1 MVFIHLINLIKIFGF
16 FFLFLLKK
24 KKTQMKKKTGL
35 EVHSVLEC
43 LPGMPEALGS
53 ISSTHTQK
61 EVIANQ

>member
-24 KKTQMKKKTGL
+24 KKQMKKKTGL

-43 LPGMPEALGS
+43 LPGMLEALGS
-53 ISSTHTQK
+53 ISSTHTKK